1 MNKRVLALGAGIS
14 CLAAGVWMYSF
25 FFVPIDDPS
34 YFCGTP
40 DPSPLTTISAAL
52 VLQECAAAKTFTL
65 EKDQTIALDL
75 SGSAGVDTS
84 DLWVGVTVSD
94 ANVLSTV
101 SGPAQIEVDSTYRRV
116 DEVAIYRAAKS
127 GEATITAVRQRCGGN
142 TGRCDKGHRWRATV
156 RVN

>member
-1 MNKRVLALGAGIS
+1 MNKRVLALGAGVS
-14 CLAAGVWMYSF
+14 CLAAGVWIYNF
-25 FFVPIDDPS
+25 VFVPTDDPS

-65 EKDQTIALDL
+65 EKGQTVALDL

-84 DLWVGVTVSD
+84 DLWKDVAVSD
-94 ANVLSTV
+94 ASVLSTV
-101 SGPAQIEVDSTYRRV
+101 SGPAQIEMDSTYRRV

-127 GEATITAVRQRCGGN
+127 GQATISAVRQRCGGN
-142 TGRCDKGHRWRATV
+142 AFRCDKGHRWRATV
-156 RVN
+156 RVK